1 MEFEK
6 GDLVWFDPGIGYV
19 LPGEVLEYH
28 RAGQVVTVQA
38 LIAGKPQV
46 FTLTSLNGVKKRQD
60 LGLTGL
66 DDMIQLS
73 DLNEA
78 SLLWNLKIRYD
89 KELIYTY
96 TGSILVAVN
105 PYKMFDIYGLDMV
118 KKYEGQIMGTLPPH
132 LFAVGSCAYSRMSK
146 DSESQVVVISGE
158 SGSGKTESTKLVMQ
172 YLAAVNKATS
182 NLITEQI
189 LEASPL
195 LESFGNAKTVKNDN
209 SSRFGK
215 YLDVHFKQ
223 GVIVGAKITEYLLE
237 KSRIVTQAQDER
249 NYHIFYEMLKGL
261 NAEEKEKYGLLTA
274 EKYFYLN
281 QGGSCEID
289 GKNDL
294 EDFQSL
300 LSAMQVLG
308 LNSDE
313 QDTIF
318 RILASVLHLGN
329 VYFHRKQLKHG
340 QEGVEIGSDA
350 EIRWAGHLLQ
360 LNVDGIKRSL
370 TMKITEARNE
380 RLFTPLSID
389 QALDARDAFAKS
401 LYSTLFSWLVARIN
415 QIVCKGGKRT
425 AISILDIFGFE
436 DFKENSFEQLC
447 INYANENLQFYFN
460 KHIFKLEQQEYAKEK
475 IEWQTIT
482 YTDNLPVIHLIAK
495 KPVGILHLLDDES
508 NFPKATDI
516 SFLEKCHYNH
526 ALNELYSRPRMS
538 SMEFGIR
545 HYAGQVWYNVE
556 GFLDKNRDTLRQDV
570 VELLIGSKIPMVS
583 KMFQS
588 LRNYQ
593 ETTKTL
599 NKANGR
605 FVTMKPRTPT
615 VAARFHDSLQQLLES
630 MSKCNPWFV
639 RCIKPN
645 NEKAAMKFDMPVVLE
660 QLRYTG
666 MLETI
671 RIRKTG
677 YPVRLRFGQFVER
690 YRYLLGPTALP
701 KGTPLREV
709 CRAILDRE
717 PENYQLGT
725 HRVFLRETLER
736 RLEEERARVLGTA
749 VLKIQKNVRSYL
761 ARRKFQQQKRAAVTV
776 QTAYRG
782 YAARK
787 NFRLKRKVA
796 LKAQANYKMK
806 KERKRFT
813 EMKAEL
819 KRRAE
824 VEKMARER
832 AKSKAHKEEQERTS
846 RAVAGVNHLE
856 IPAELAFIFSKLDDW
871 QPIHSERNLVKVVG
885 ALPSR
890 SDRYYLPHDIDQHA
904 FTKFTNIYFKSHVW
918 GMKREPIKTPFL
930 AKNKDI
936 DYQDSLAIFKLILR
950 FMNDNNLSPK
960 KEQAL
965 GDYIVNKG
973 LISDKMRD
981 EILCQLCNQTWKNEN
996 EANNERGWLL
1006 MANCLSCF
1014 PPSKTFYKYLL
1025 KYVSDSAY
1033 NGYKAACQRKLL
1045 QSARAECQLARAY
1058 PPCLLEWRA
1067 NRKRVN
1073 MSLECQFPDGE
1084 VRSTPVESW
1093 TTGEELAGL
1102 VIRDRGI
1109 AECHGWTVSCH
1120 SEDDNEGEV
1129 REMCGFDYVLDLVSE
1144 MELAPAFPV
1153 VKNYFLVSGK
1163 KGKRMPQ
1170 FSSMGA
1176 LTVDIDD
1183 HSPRRPANPPPEP
1196 PVTKQISRKMSH
1208 EVISEKWADS
1218 QQPGRTRSQSR
1229 DHTND
1234 IGLSRKSALND
1245 RYFEEKTR
1253 SRSLDNLLGD
1263 EAVPTR
1269 KLQNLGLSQSKLNDR
1284 YRSIEK
1290 LEVPVMV
1297 HNQEYMTRNEVEEAL
1312 ESISQRG
1319 VSKMNDDVPKSQ
1331 WSKFGLSGSNLNDR
1345 YFKENHADA
1354 QSELDS
1360 EFSTPN
1366 IQPEFL
1372 DRGRPRRPPSV
1383 DNSVNKRRVSASD
1396 FDNYRDKNNFNT
1408 GSTHD
1413 GQLARHDG
1421 SSTSQLPSNGH
1432 DDFDFGHG
1440 RLGRGHPRF
1449 IKSHNAAKRTPGSHS
1464 SRNYLEKSEYSVKSS
1479 ALSDTSEA
1487 PSLASHVRRVRVP
1500 SQASDVDQFLDDLF
1514 MPVLDGNLDELS
1526 DARSLAA
1533 SLKGGGQKGQGGQV
1547 ECGHEEEVDHEV
1559 ASITQSL
1566 SRTRRGICAASSQ
1579 AEAVNSESVDDYI
1592 QGLLAPVSLNG
1603 SLKKLSSATTLADT
1617 IKGGGDSIGGLETS
1631 SQAKGFGFTPIPGM
1645 TSPTPMGMMSGMMS
1659 PTQMM
1664 MPTIPVYT
1672 PTAQAAFMTPGGLS
1686 TSAGSPTF
1694 FSTPMGGEQA
1704 SIPTPFSATPG
1715 QQQPFVPVP
1724 IYNMQGLN
1732 LPFNQMDPG
1741 QVAAYQQNLQRA
1753 FLQSAMAQNMQI
1765 QHQLMAQNQALQQML
1780 QVQASPSTSSG
1791 PVQGGAPEMTP
1802 PPPPPQFPPPLS
1814 SGAAQPQ
1821 RSAPQQSSNLFTP
1834 VSSKE
1839 SGVPRKSSAKG
1850 TSQHAA
1856 FGNVLTELKNRKVS
1870 QDSVG
1875 KQNQA
1880 IPPPPP
1886 MPPAPENC
1894 DPSGSRPFVD
1904 VYGRAKTVRIGKWR
1918 WPPPK
1923 ESVDQNPDSFMEFK
1937 IRQHHRKSAQ
1947 HQHPIDLGDNGMGY
1961 DRNDS
1966 VEWEEFEVE
1975 GQPTP
1980 KETTPVKKNSV
1991 EHKTDVSGFKAFEI
2005 GPRKT
2010 TPGSIGKLRISSEMR
2025 QKLEMVTANH
2035 SMRSTT
2041 KPEKPSLLPM
2051 KEQRAVK
2058 KLEDN
2063 RKLLLE
2069 QQLAGRWDTVD
2080 SVEAVTKDMSRGQDK
2095 TPTGRFEDN
2104 RRPAPPPP
2112 PVTPHFMEQSIPQHH
2127 PPSRSSSFYS
2137 SNTNQVPEPKSPPPP
2152 IQPIK
2157 SDSYQMQQRVQER
2170 RSSVSTHHTDKA
2182 DRIEIE
2188 ESSEFLQPVDSS
2200 TPVSIDREFARS
2212 LENIKT
2218 KLYSANSA
2226 NHFTYNRVNWK
2237 LHIRKE
2243 VFSPNEVLSNPLAL
2257 HLVFCQVVQDALSL
2271 ACIRISREERNKMRK
2286 MLDSYGITLS
2296 NLHSPHHKVTIKKNI
2311 VDIAKDWPTYFAR
2324 IFPITGSHQNPDV
2337 KHLAVSHSGIR
2348 LIRREKSIPND
2359 YLQVLDTFNFDEVA
2373 ETSTVKGNALQ
2384 IILTSGTRFVF
2395 YTHRAIQI
2403 RNMIERYMVEIDK
2416 EQHEFVRAVNDHP
2429 TRDSSLLAFKKGD
2442 LIKVVN
2448 KDQYIQKGWLYGSMN
2463 GRSGVF
2469 PCDLVEVLG
2478 RNEAMIVPGGIAAV
2492 AARLTIGRLVS
2503 GVPSLGSE
2511 CREHL
2516 CVWWFDCDVMPTDES
2531 VVRRVA
2537 PPSKRLSTLFR
2548 LIHASN
2554 GLRGLKLI
2562 AEETN
2567 RELMEERDEADTRQ
2581 QMQDNMQSNWKH
2593 LPDTLRRK
2601 LKHRESIL
2609 AEFHADDE
2617 GQMRGRTIS
2626 TDSLLSSSSGGSEV
2640 ASLPPPADEE
2650 SADSGTDGHA
2660 PASIASSDDEQQN
2673 RVVEECVRLDVIV
2686 SDGAYEDVEAPKRQ
2700 ASTPPPAPEAAYSQV
2715 IKIKLKQ
2722 PSDNASVKSGELAIR
2737 LLTEEK
2743 IEAAEAADDEQAGTS
2758 DTLKDIQ
2765 QTLQMLEEKVRMYET
2780 RLAVEHP
2787 EHDTDEKQ
2795 RQQQK
2800 QVESIPQGEHD
2811 GWTRGMHPQVQV
2823 PVANKE
2829 YSAPPSGRMS
2839 REGRSNSVVHDGK
2852 HSLLQFAMLHFRNS
2866 PEKFEMLK
2874 TADGSIS
2881 GSLKVI
2887 ESIKNNKKSKKKSK
2901 DNTSDWTWKEQVDMV
2916 KFSAEP
2922 PKQSLLRLES
2932 GELSDLAIECFSSI
2946 MCYMGDLP
2954 MPPEVTEVK
2963 CVYTILMHCHKHES
2977 LRDEVY
2983 CQIMKQTTNN
2993 KSPNPDSCQRG
3004 WRLFSI
3010 IAAYFTCSPTLKQYL
3025 FKYLETSAY
3034 DKRRAY
3040 HGTAT
3045 VCLQNLRKTF
3055 KYGGRKN
3062 VPSVEEITAIS
3073 AGRNSKRQ
3081 IYRLPGGTER
3091 VINTK
3096 STTVVQ
3102 DIIEEICTVIGVPSG
3117 PETEEFSL
3125 YCIVEGDSFT
3135 MPLAREEYVLDVT
3148 TELHKNQQVFYLIF
3162 CRSVWFYQMR
3172 LESALYVE
3180 VVFNQVAPDYLE
3192 GLLLVMPGE
3201 QLDQELVYDIAK
3213 VAALLHRA
3221 ADLSHLPTMKETKFL
3236 LPRPALGVR
3245 DLKPAQWVNMVQ
3257 ASWHEVEPLT
3267 VSQAKAQVLELL
3279 SKWPLFGSSFF
3290 AVKRVSDPKERSD
3303 HILALNRHGVH
3314 FLDLMTHETLM
3325 HYPFSEVI
3333 STRKVKSE
3341 DGILYLDMKCGNL
3354 MQQRITRLQTD
3365 QAHEISR
3372 LIRQYIS
3379 MEQRLRGG
3387 LDQPHDLPADISL
3400 NSR

>member
-1 MEFEK
+1 MDGSVPSLDRGRYLDNITFY
-6 GDLVWFDPGIGYV
+6 D
-19 LPGEVLEYH
+19 
-28 RAGQVVTVQA
+28 AGQKSLIVTGKPSDASKNKVLASCSVRDVPNMLMLLSRGVQTVQQDDLPSRWRRNSCPGSLA
-38 LIAGKPQV
+38 EYSLRVLVQNPQV
-46 FTLTSLNGVKKRQD
+46 FTLTSMSGVKKRQD

-66 DDMIQLS
+66 EDMIQLS

-261 NAEEKEKYGLLTA
+261 NAEQKEKYGLLTP

-281 QGGSCEID
+281 QGGNCEID

-308 LNSDE
+308 LNSEE

-318 RILASVLHLGN
+318 RILSSVLHLGN

-389 QALDARDAFAKS
+389 QALDARDAFAKA

-482 YTDNLPVIHLIAK
+482 YTDNLPVIHLVAK

-538 SMEFGIR
+538 SMEFGVR

-570 VELLIGSKIPMVS
+570 VDLLIGSKIPMVS

-615 VAARFHDSLQQLLES
+615 VAARFHDSLQQLLDS

-645 NEKAAMKFDMPVVLE
+645 NEKAAMKFDMPTVLE

-677 YPVRLRFGQFVER
+677 YPVRLKFGQFVER
-690 YRYLLGPTALP
+690 YRYLLSPSALP

-709 CRAILDRE
+709 CRVILDRE

-749 VLKIQKNVRSYL
+749 VMKIQKNVRAYL
-761 ARRKFQQQKRAAVTV
+761 ARRKFQQQKKAAVTV
-776 QTAYRG
+776 QTAFRAYK
-782 YAARK
+782 ARR
-787 NFRLKRKVA
+787 NFRVKRNVA
-796 LKAQANYKMK
+796 LKAQANFRMK
-806 KERKRFT
+806 KERKRFN
-813 EMKAEL
+813 ELKVEL

-832 AKSKAHKEEQERTS
+832 AKNKAQKEDQDRSS
-846 RAVAGVNHLE
+846 RAVAGVTHLE

-890 SDRYYLPHDIDQHA
+890 SDRFYLPHDIDHHA

-930 AKNKDI
+930 AKSKDI

-960 KEQAL
+960 REQVL

-973 LISDKMRD
+973 LISDKLRD

-1014 PPSKTFYKYLL
+1014 PPSKIFYKYLL

-1033 NGYKAACQRKLL
+1033 NGYKAICQRKLL
-1045 QSARAECQLARAY
+1045 QSARVECQMARAY
-1058 PPCLLEWRA
+1058 PPSLLEWRA
-1067 NRKRVN
+1067 NRKKVN
-1073 MSLECQFPDGE
+1073 MALEVQFPDGE
-1084 VRSTPVESW
+1084 VRNTPVESW
-1093 TTGEELAGL
+1093 ITGEELAGL

-1109 AECHGWTVSCH
+1109 DECHGWTVSCH

-1144 MELAPAFPV
+1144 MELPPAFPV

-1183 HSPRRPANPPPEP
+1183 HSPRRPVNPPPEP
-1196 PVTKQISRKMSH
+1196 PVTKQLTRKMSH
-1208 EVISEKWADS
+1208 EVISEKWADA
-1218 QQPGRTRSQSR
+1218 QQPSRGRSQSR

-1263 EAVPTR
+1263 EPVPAS
-1269 KLQNLGLSQSKLNDR
+1269 KLKGLGLSQSKLNDR
-1284 YRSIEK
+1284 YRSVEK

-1297 HNQEYMTRNEVEEAL
+1297 HNQEYMSRAEVDEAL

-1319 VSKMNDDVPKSQ
+1319 VSKLNEDVPKSQ

-1345 YFKENHADA
+1345 YFKENNMDM
-1354 QSELDS
+1354 QSELGS
-1360 EFSTPN
+1360 EFSTPH
-1366 IQPEFL
+1366 IQPEFF
-1372 DRGRPRRPPSV
+1372 DRRPRRPPSV
-1383 DNSVNKRRVSASD
+1383 DNGVSKRRVSASD
-1396 FDNYRDKNNFNT
+1396 FDNYRDKNNFK
-1408 GSTHD
+1408 
-1413 GQLARHDG
+1413 
-1421 SSTSQLPSNGH
+1421 
-1432 DDFDFGHG
+1432 
-1440 RLGRGHPRF
+1440 F

-1533 SLKGGGQKGQGGQV
+1533 SIKGGGQKGKSGQM
-1547 ECGHEEEVDHEV
+1547 ECRHEEEVDHEV

-1566 SRTRRGICAASSQ
+1566 TRTRRGVCAASS
-1579 AEAVNSESVDDYI
+1579 ETETVNSESVEDYI

-1603 SLKKLSSATTLADT
+1603 SLKKLSSADTLVDT
-1617 IKGGGDSIGGLETS
+1617 IKGGGDSVGGVETPG
-1631 SQAKGFGFTPIPGM
+1631 SQGQPKGFGFTPITGM
-1645 TSPTPMGMMSGMMS
+1645 TSPTPMGIMSGMMS

-1672 PTAQAAFMTPGGLS
+1672 PAAQAAFMASGSLVASP
-1686 TSAGSPTF
+1686 GSPSI
-1694 FSTPMGGEQA
+1694 FSTPMGAEQA
-1704 SIPTPFSATPG
+1704 SIPASLPYSTPAG

-1724 IYNMQGLN
+1724 IYNMQGMN
-1732 LPFNQMDPG
+1732 LPFNQMDPS
-1741 QVAAYQQNLQRA
+1741 QVAAYQQNLQHA

-1765 QHQLMAQNQALQQML
+1765 QQQLYAQNQALQQML
-1780 QVQASPSTSSG
+1780 HVQASPASSSR
-1791 PVQGGAPEMTP
+1791 PVHTATEMSP
-1802 PPPPPQFPPPLS
+1802 PPPPPLFPPPLPS
-1814 SGAAQPQ
+1814 VVAQPH
-1821 RSAPQQSSNLFTP
+1821 RSTPQQNSNMFTP

-1839 SGVPRKSSAKG
+1839 SGAPRKSSAKG
-1850 TSQHAA
+1850 TSQHAV
-1856 FGNVLTELKNRKVS
+1856 FGSVLTELKNRKVS

-1875 KQNQA
+1875 KQSQS

-1894 DPSGSRPFVD
+1894 DPSGSRPFID
-1904 VYGRAKTVRIGKWR
+1904 LYGRAKTVRIGKWR

-1923 ESVDQNPDSFMEFK
+1923 DSVEQNPDSFMDFK
-1937 IRQHHRKSAQ
+1937 IRQHHRRSAQ
-1947 HQHPIDLGDNGMGY
+1947 HQHPIDLGEGGITVMSY
-1961 DRNDS
+1961 DRTDA

-1975 GQPTP
+1975 GPP
-1980 KETTPVKKNSV
+1980 SSKETTPAKKDAIEPKS
-1991 EHKTDVSGFKAFEI
+1991 EKSGFKAFEV

-2025 QKLEMVTANH
+2025 QKLELVTANH
-2035 SMRSTT
+2035 SSMRSTT
-2041 KPEKPSLLPM
+2041 KSEKPSLLPM
-2051 KEQRAVK
+2051 KEHKAVK

-2069 QQLAGRWDTVD
+2069 AQLAGRWDTID
-2080 SVEAVTKDMSRGQDK
+2080 SVEAVTKDISVVPPPHMRMQDK
-2095 TPTGRFEDN
+2095 SSNGRYEDN
-2104 RRPAPPPP
+2104 RRPIPPPP
-2112 PVTPHFMEQSIPQHH
+2112 PVTPHFMEQAIHQHH
-2127 PPSRSSSFYS
+2127 PASRSSSFYS
-2137 SNTNQVPEPKSPPPP
+2137 SNANQVPEPRSPPPP

-2170 RSSVSTHHTDKA
+2170 RSSVSTHLTDKA

-2200 TPVSIDREFARS
+2200 TPVSMDREFARS

-2218 KLYSANSA
+2218 KLYSASSSA

-2243 VFSPNEVLSNPLAL
+2243 VFSPNEMLSNPLAL

-2359 YLQVLDTFNFDEVA
+2359 YLQVLDTFSFDEIA
-2373 ETSTVKGNALQ
+2373 ETSIVKGSALQ
-2384 IILTSGTRFVF
+2384 IVLTSGTRYVF
-2395 YTHRAIQI
+2395 FTQRAIQI
-2403 RNMIERYMVEIDK
+2403 RNMIERYIVEIDK
-2416 EQHEFVRAVNDHP
+2416 EQHEFVRAVSDHP
-2429 TRDSSLLAFKKGD
+2429 TREPSLLAFRKGD

-2448 KDQYIQKGWLYGSMN
+2448 KDQYIQKGWLYGSTN

-2478 RNEAMIVPGGIAAV
+2478 RNEAIMVQ
-2492 AARLTIGRLVS
+2492 
-2503 GVPSLGSE
+2503 
-2511 CREHL
+2511 
-2516 CVWWFDCDVMPTDES
+2516 
-2531 VVRRVA
+2531 
-2537 PPSKRLSTLFR
+2537 K
-2548 LIHASN
+2548 
-2554 GLRGLKLI
+2554 
-2562 AEETN
+2562 
-2567 RELMEERDEADTRQ
+2567 
-2581 QMQDNMQSNWKH
+2581 
-2593 LPDTLRRK
+2593 
-2601 LKHRESIL
+2601 
-2609 AEFHADDE
+2609 
-2617 GQMRGRTIS
+2617 
-2626 TDSLLSSSSGGSEV
+2626 
-2640 ASLPPPADEE
+2640 
-2650 SADSGTDGHA
+2650 
-2660 PASIASSDDEQQN
+2660 
-2673 RVVEECVRLDVIV
+2673 
-2686 SDGAYEDVEAPKRQ
+2686 
-2700 ASTPPPAPEAAYSQV
+2700 
-2715 IKIKLKQ
+2715 
-2722 PSDNASVKSGELAIR
+2722 
-2737 LLTEEK
+2737 
-2743 IEAAEAADDEQAGTS
+2743 
-2758 DTLKDIQ
+2758 
-2765 QTLQMLEEKVRMYET
+2765 
-2780 RLAVEHP
+2780 
-2787 EHDTDEKQ
+2787 
-2795 RQQQK
+2795 QQQK
-2800 QVESIPQGEHD
+2800 QVEMHLQGEQD
-2811 GWTRGMHPQVQV
+2811 GWTRGMLPQVQV
-2823 PVANKE
+2823 PVANKDFA
-2829 YSAPPSGRMS
+2829 APPVGRMS
-2839 REGRSNSVVHDGK
+2839 REGRSSSMVHDGK

-2887 ESIKNNKKSKKKSK
+2887 ESIKNNKKNKKKSK

-2916 KFSAEP
+2916 KFSPEP

-2932 GELSDLAIECFSSI
+2932 GELSDLAIECFNSI

-2954 MPPEVTEVK
+2954 MPAEVTEVK

-2993 KSPNPDSCQRG
+2993 KSPQPDSCQRG

-3010 IAAYFTCSPTLKQYL
+3010 IAAYFTSSPTLKPYL
-3025 FKYLETSAY
+3025 FKYLETAAY

-3117 PETEEFSL
+3117 AETEEFSL

-3162 CRSVWFYQMR
+3162 CRSVWFYPMR

-3245 DLKPAQWVNMVQ
+3245 DIKPPQWVNMVQ

-3267 VSQAKAQVLELL
+3267 VSQAKAQVLDLL

-3290 AVKRVSDPKERSD
+3290 AVKRLSDPKERSD

-3314 FLDLMTHETLM
+3314 FLDLITHETLM

-3387 LDQPHDLPADISL
+3387 PDQPHDHPADISL

>member
-1 MEFEK
+1 MDGSVPSLDRGRYLDNITFY
-6 GDLVWFDPGIGYV
+6 D
-19 LPGEVLEYH
+19 
-28 RAGQVVTVQA
+28 AGQKSLIVTGKPSDASKNKVLASCSVRDVPNMLMLLSRGVQTVQQDDLPSRWRRNSCPGSLA
-38 LIAGKPQV
+38 EYSLRVLVQNPQV
-46 FTLTSLNGVKKRQD
+46 FTLTSMSGVKKRQD

-66 DDMIQLS
+66 EDMIQLS

-261 NAEEKEKYGLLTA
+261 NAEQKEKYGLLTP

-281 QGGSCEID
+281 QGGNCEID

-308 LNSDE
+308 LNSEE

-318 RILASVLHLGN
+318 RILSSVLHLGN

-389 QALDARDAFAKS
+389 QALDARDAFAKA

-482 YTDNLPVIHLIAK
+482 YTDNLPVIHLVAK

-538 SMEFGIR
+538 SMEFGVR

-570 VELLIGSKIPMVS
+570 VDLLIGSKIPMVS

-615 VAARFHDSLQQLLES
+615 VAARFHDSLQQLLDS

-645 NEKAAMKFDMPVVLE
+645 NEKAAMKFDMPTVLE

-677 YPVRLRFGQFVER
+677 YPVRLKFGQFVER
-690 YRYLLGPTALP
+690 YRYLLSPSALP

-709 CRAILDRE
+709 CRVILDRE

-749 VLKIQKNVRSYL
+749 VMKIQKNVRAYL
-761 ARRKFQQQKRAAVTV
+761 ARRKFQQQKKAAVTV
-776 QTAYRG
+776 QTAFRAYK
-782 YAARK
+782 ARR
-787 NFRLKRKVA
+787 NFRVKRNVA
-796 LKAQANYKMK
+796 LKAQANFRMK
-806 KERKRFT
+806 KERKRFN
-813 EMKAEL
+813 ELKVEL

-832 AKSKAHKEEQERTS
+832 AKNKAQKEDQDRSS
-846 RAVAGVNHLE
+846 RAVAGVTHLE

-890 SDRYYLPHDIDQHA
+890 SDRFYLPHDIDHHA

-930 AKNKDI
+930 AKSKDI

-960 KEQAL
+960 REQVL

-973 LISDKMRD
+973 LISDKLRD

-1014 PPSKTFYKYLL
+1014 PPSKIFYKYLL

-1033 NGYKAACQRKLL
+1033 NGYKAICQRKLL
-1045 QSARAECQLARAY
+1045 QSARVECQMARAY
-1058 PPCLLEWRA
+1058 PPSLLEWRA
-1067 NRKRVN
+1067 NRKKVN
-1073 MSLECQFPDGE
+1073 MALEVQFPDGE
-1084 VRSTPVESW
+1084 VRNTPVESW
-1093 TTGEELAGL
+1093 ITGEELAGL

-1109 AECHGWTVSCH
+1109 DECHGWTVSCH

-1144 MELAPAFPV
+1144 MELPPAFPV

-1183 HSPRRPANPPPEP
+1183 HSPRRPVNPPPEP
-1196 PVTKQISRKMSH
+1196 PVTKQLTRKMSH
-1208 EVISEKWADS
+1208 EVISEKWADA
-1218 QQPGRTRSQSR
+1218 QQPSRGRSQSR

-1263 EAVPTR
+1263 EPVPAS
-1269 KLQNLGLSQSKLNDR
+1269 KLKGLGLSQSKLNDR
-1284 YRSIEK
+1284 YRSVEK

-1297 HNQEYMTRNEVEEAL
+1297 HNQEYMSRAEVDEAL

-1319 VSKMNDDVPKSQ
+1319 VSKLNEDVPKSQ

-1345 YFKENHADA
+1345 YFKENNMDM
-1354 QSELDS
+1354 QSELGS
-1360 EFSTPN
+1360 EFSTPH
-1366 IQPEFL
+1366 IQPEFF
-1372 DRGRPRRPPSV
+1372 DRRPRRPPSV
-1383 DNSVNKRRVSASD
+1383 DNGVSKRRVSASD

-1413 GQLARHDG
+1413 GQLSRHN
-1421 SSTSQLPSNGH
+1421 SPSTSQLPSNGH
-1432 DDFDFGHG
+1432 NEFDFGHS

-1533 SLKGGGQKGQGGQV
+1533 SIKGGGQKGKSGQM
-1547 ECGHEEEVDHEV
+1547 ECRHEEEVDHEV

-1566 SRTRRGICAASSQ
+1566 TRTRRGVCAASS
-1579 AEAVNSESVDDYI
+1579 ETETVNSESVEDYI

-1603 SLKKLSSATTLADT
+1603 SLKKLSSADTLVDT
-1617 IKGGGDSIGGLETS
+1617 IKGGGDSVGGVETPG
-1631 SQAKGFGFTPIPGM
+1631 SQGQPKGFGFTPITGM
-1645 TSPTPMGMMSGMMS
+1645 TSPTPMGIMSGMMS

-1672 PTAQAAFMTPGGLS
+1672 PAAQAAFMASGSLVASP
-1686 TSAGSPTF
+1686 GSPSI
-1694 FSTPMGGEQA
+1694 FSTPMGAEQA
-1704 SIPTPFSATPG
+1704 SIPASLPYSTPAG

-1724 IYNMQGLN
+1724 IYNMQGMN
-1732 LPFNQMDPG
+1732 LPFNQMDPS
-1741 QVAAYQQNLQRA
+1741 QVAAYQQNLQHA

-1765 QHQLMAQNQALQQML
+1765 QQQLYAQNQALQQML
-1780 QVQASPSTSSG
+1780 HVQASPASSSR
-1791 PVQGGAPEMTP
+1791 PN
-1802 PPPPPQFPPPLS
+1802 
-1814 SGAAQPQ
+1814 
-1821 RSAPQQSSNLFTP
+1821 SNMFTP

-1839 SGVPRKSSAKG
+1839 SGAPRKSSAKG
-1850 TSQHAA
+1850 TSQHAV
-1856 FGNVLTELKNRKVS
+1856 FGSVLTELKNRKVS

-1875 KQNQA
+1875 KQSQS

-1894 DPSGSRPFVD
+1894 DPSGSRPFID
-1904 VYGRAKTVRIGKWR
+1904 LYGRAKTVRIGKWR

-1923 ESVDQNPDSFMEFK
+1923 DSVEQNPDSFMDFK
-1937 IRQHHRKSAQ
+1937 IRQHHRRSAQ
-1947 HQHPIDLGDNGMGY
+1947 HQHPIDLGEGGITVMSY
-1961 DRNDS
+1961 DRTDA

-1975 GQPTP
+1975 GPP
-1980 KETTPVKKNSV
+1980 SSKETTPAKKDAIEPKS
-1991 EHKTDVSGFKAFEI
+1991 EKSGFKAFEV

-2025 QKLEMVTANH
+2025 QKLELVTANH
-2035 SMRSTT
+2035 SSMRSTT
-2041 KPEKPSLLPM
+2041 KSEKPSLLPM
-2051 KEQRAVK
+2051 KEHKAVK

-2069 QQLAGRWDTVD
+2069 AQLAGRWDTID
-2080 SVEAVTKDMSRGQDK
+2080 SVEAVTKDISVVPPPHMRMQDK
-2095 TPTGRFEDN
+2095 SSNGRYEDN
-2104 RRPAPPPP
+2104 RRPIPPPP
-2112 PVTPHFMEQSIPQHH
+2112 PVTPHFMEQAIHQHH
-2127 PPSRSSSFYS
+2127 PASRSSSFYS
-2137 SNTNQVPEPKSPPPP
+2137 SNANQVPEPRSPPPP

-2170 RSSVSTHHTDKA
+2170 RSSVSTHLTDKA

-2200 TPVSIDREFARS
+2200 TPVSMDREFARS

-2218 KLYSANSA
+2218 KLYSASSSA

-2243 VFSPNEVLSNPLAL
+2243 VFSPNEMLSNPLAL

-2359 YLQVLDTFNFDEVA
+2359 YLQVLDTFSFDEIA
-2373 ETSTVKGNALQ
+2373 ETSIVKGSALQ
-2384 IILTSGTRFVF
+2384 IVLTSGTRYVF
-2395 YTHRAIQI
+2395 FTQRAIQI
-2403 RNMIERYMVEIDK
+2403 RNMIERYIVEIDK
-2416 EQHEFVRAVNDHP
+2416 EQHEFVRAVSDHP
-2429 TRDSSLLAFKKGD
+2429 TREPSLLAFRKGD

-2448 KDQYIQKGWLYGSMN
+2448 KDQYIQKGWLYGSTN

-2478 RNEAMIVPGGIAAV
+2478 RNEAIMVQ
-2492 AARLTIGRLVS
+2492 
-2503 GVPSLGSE
+2503 
-2511 CREHL
+2511 
-2516 CVWWFDCDVMPTDES
+2516 
-2531 VVRRVA
+2531 
-2537 PPSKRLSTLFR
+2537 K
-2548 LIHASN
+2548 
-2554 GLRGLKLI
+2554 
-2562 AEETN
+2562 
-2567 RELMEERDEADTRQ
+2567 
-2581 QMQDNMQSNWKH
+2581 
-2593 LPDTLRRK
+2593 
-2601 LKHRESIL
+2601 
-2609 AEFHADDE
+2609 
-2617 GQMRGRTIS
+2617 
-2626 TDSLLSSSSGGSEV
+2626 
-2640 ASLPPPADEE
+2640 
-2650 SADSGTDGHA
+2650 
-2660 PASIASSDDEQQN
+2660 
-2673 RVVEECVRLDVIV
+2673 
-2686 SDGAYEDVEAPKRQ
+2686 
-2700 ASTPPPAPEAAYSQV
+2700 
-2715 IKIKLKQ
+2715 
-2722 PSDNASVKSGELAIR
+2722 
-2737 LLTEEK
+2737 
-2743 IEAAEAADDEQAGTS
+2743 
-2758 DTLKDIQ
+2758 
-2765 QTLQMLEEKVRMYET
+2765 
-2780 RLAVEHP
+2780 
-2787 EHDTDEKQ
+2787 
-2795 RQQQK
+2795 QQQK
-2800 QVESIPQGEHD
+2800 QVEMHLQGEQD
-2811 GWTRGMHPQVQV
+2811 GWTRGMLPQVQV
-2823 PVANKE
+2823 PVANKDFA
-2829 YSAPPSGRMS
+2829 APPVGRMS
-2839 REGRSNSVVHDGK
+2839 REGRSSSMVHDGK

-2887 ESIKNNKKSKKKSK
+2887 ESIKNNKKNKKKSK

-2916 KFSAEP
+2916 KFSPEP

-2932 GELSDLAIECFSSI
+2932 GELSDLAIECFNSI

-2954 MPPEVTEVK
+2954 MPAEVTEVK

-2993 KSPNPDSCQRG
+2993 KSPQPDSCQRG

-3010 IAAYFTCSPTLKQYL
+3010 IAAYFTSSPTLKPYL
-3025 FKYLETSAY
+3025 FKYLETAAY

-3117 PETEEFSL
+3117 AETEEFSL

-3162 CRSVWFYQMR
+3162 CRSVWFYPMR

-3245 DLKPAQWVNMVQ
+3245 DIKPPQWVNMVQ

-3267 VSQAKAQVLELL
+3267 VSQAKAQVLDLL

-3290 AVKRVSDPKERSD
+3290 AVKRLSDPKERSD

-3314 FLDLMTHETLM
+3314 FLDLITHETLM

-3387 LDQPHDLPADISL
+3387 PDQPHDHPADISL

>member
-1 MEFEK
+1 MDGSVPSLDRGRYLDNITFY
-6 GDLVWFDPGIGYV
+6 D
-19 LPGEVLEYH
+19 
-28 RAGQVVTVQA
+28 AGQKSLIVTGKPSDASKNKVLASCSVRDVPNMLMLLSRGVQTVQQDDLPSRWRRNSCPGSLA
-38 LIAGKPQV
+38 EYSLRVLVQNPQV
-46 FTLTSLNGVKKRQD
+46 FTLTSMSGVKKRQD

-66 DDMIQLS
+66 EDMIQLS

-261 NAEEKEKYGLLTA
+261 NAEQKEKYGLLTP

-281 QGGSCEID
+281 QGGNCEID

-308 LNSDE
+308 LNSEE

-318 RILASVLHLGN
+318 RILSSVLHLGN

-389 QALDARDAFAKS
+389 QALDARDAFAKA

-482 YTDNLPVIHLIAK
+482 YTDNLPVIHLVAK

-538 SMEFGIR
+538 SMEFGVR

-570 VELLIGSKIPMVS
+570 VDLLIGSKIPMVS

-615 VAARFHDSLQQLLES
+615 VAARFHDSLQQLLDS

-645 NEKAAMKFDMPVVLE
+645 NEKAAMKFDMPTVLE

-677 YPVRLRFGQFVER
+677 YPVRLKFGQFVER
-690 YRYLLGPTALP
+690 YRYLLSPSALP

-709 CRAILDRE
+709 CRVILDRE

-749 VLKIQKNVRSYL
+749 VMKIQKNVRAYL
-761 ARRKFQQQKRAAVTV
+761 ARRKFQQQKKAAVTV
-776 QTAYRG
+776 QTAFRAYK
-782 YAARK
+782 ARR
-787 NFRLKRKVA
+787 NFRVKRNVA
-796 LKAQANYKMK
+796 LKAQANFRMK
-806 KERKRFT
+806 KERKRFN
-813 EMKAEL
+813 ELKVEL

-832 AKSKAHKEEQERTS
+832 AKNKAQKEDQDRSS
-846 RAVAGVNHLE
+846 RAVAGVTHLE

-890 SDRYYLPHDIDQHA
+890 SDRFYLPHDIDHHA

-930 AKNKDI
+930 AKSKDI

-960 KEQAL
+960 REQVL

-973 LISDKMRD
+973 LISDKLRD

-1014 PPSKTFYKYLL
+1014 PPSKIFYKYLL

-1033 NGYKAACQRKLL
+1033 NGYKAICQRKLL
-1045 QSARAECQLARAY
+1045 QSARVECQMARAY
-1058 PPCLLEWRA
+1058 PPSLLEWRA
-1067 NRKRVN
+1067 NRKKVN
-1073 MSLECQFPDGE
+1073 MALEVQFPDGE
-1084 VRSTPVESW
+1084 VRNTPVESW
-1093 TTGEELAGL
+1093 ITGEELAGL

-1109 AECHGWTVSCH
+1109 DECHGWTVSCH

-1144 MELAPAFPV
+1144 MELPPAFPV

-1183 HSPRRPANPPPEP
+1183 HSPRRPVNPPPEP
-1196 PVTKQISRKMSH
+1196 PVTKQLTRKMSH
-1208 EVISEKWADS
+1208 EVISEKWADA
-1218 QQPGRTRSQSR
+1218 QQPSRGRSQSR

-1263 EAVPTR
+1263 EPVPAS
-1269 KLQNLGLSQSKLNDR
+1269 KLKGLGLSQSKLNDR
-1284 YRSIEK
+1284 YRSVEK

-1297 HNQEYMTRNEVEEAL
+1297 HNQEYMSRAEVDEAL

-1319 VSKMNDDVPKSQ
+1319 VSKLNEDVPKSQ

-1345 YFKENHADA
+1345 YFKENNMDM
-1354 QSELDS
+1354 QSELGS
-1360 EFSTPN
+1360 EFSTPH
-1366 IQPEFL
+1366 IQPEFF
-1372 DRGRPRRPPSV
+1372 DRRPRRPPSV
-1383 DNSVNKRRVSASD
+1383 DNGVSKRRVSASD

-1413 GQLARHDG
+1413 GQLSRHN
-1421 SSTSQLPSNGH
+1421 SPSTSQLPSNGH
-1432 DDFDFGHG
+1432 NEFDFGHS

-1533 SLKGGGQKGQGGQV
+1533 SIKGGGQKGKSGQM
-1547 ECGHEEEVDHEV
+1547 ECRHEEEVDHEV

-1566 SRTRRGICAASSQ
+1566 TRTRRGVCAASS
-1579 AEAVNSESVDDYI
+1579 ETETVNSESVEDYI

-1603 SLKKLSSATTLADT
+1603 SLKKLSSADTLVDT
-1617 IKGGGDSIGGLETS
+1617 IKGGGDSVGGVETPG
-1631 SQAKGFGFTPIPGM
+1631 SQGQPKGFGFTPITGM
-1645 TSPTPMGMMSGMMS
+1645 TSPTPMGIMSGMMS

-1672 PTAQAAFMTPGGLS
+1672 P
-1686 TSAGSPTF
+1686 AG
-1694 FSTPMGGEQA
+1694 M
-1704 SIPTPFSATPG
+1704 
-1715 QQQPFVPVP
+1715 
-1724 IYNMQGLN
+1724 N
-1732 LPFNQMDPG
+1732 LPFNQMDPS
-1741 QVAAYQQNLQRA
+1741 QVAAYQQNLQHA

-1765 QHQLMAQNQALQQML
+1765 QQQLYAQNQALQQML
-1780 QVQASPSTSSG
+1780 HVQASPASSSR
-1791 PVQGGAPEMTP
+1791 PVHTATEMSP
-1802 PPPPPQFPPPLS
+1802 PPPPPLFPPPLPS
-1814 SGAAQPQ
+1814 VVAQPH
-1821 RSAPQQSSNLFTP
+1821 RSTPQQNSNMFTP

-1839 SGVPRKSSAKG
+1839 SGAPRKSSAKG
-1850 TSQHAA
+1850 TSQHAV
-1856 FGNVLTELKNRKVS
+1856 FGSVLTELKNRKVS

-1875 KQNQA
+1875 KQSQS

-1894 DPSGSRPFVD
+1894 DPSGSRPFID
-1904 VYGRAKTVRIGKWR
+1904 LYGRAKTVRIGKWR

-1923 ESVDQNPDSFMEFK
+1923 DSVEQNPDSFMDFK
-1937 IRQHHRKSAQ
+1937 IRQHHRRSAQ
-1947 HQHPIDLGDNGMGY
+1947 HQHPIDLGEGGITVMSY
-1961 DRNDS
+1961 DRTDA

-1975 GQPTP
+1975 GPP
-1980 KETTPVKKNSV
+1980 SSKETTPAKKDAIEPKS
-1991 EHKTDVSGFKAFEI
+1991 EKSGFKAFEV

-2025 QKLEMVTANH
+2025 QKLELVTANH
-2035 SMRSTT
+2035 SSMRSTT
-2041 KPEKPSLLPM
+2041 KSEKPSLLPM
-2051 KEQRAVK
+2051 KEHKAVK

-2069 QQLAGRWDTVD
+2069 AQLAGRWDTID
-2080 SVEAVTKDMSRGQDK
+2080 SVEAVTKDISVVPPPHMRMQDK
-2095 TPTGRFEDN
+2095 SSNGRYEDN
-2104 RRPAPPPP
+2104 RRPIPPPP
-2112 PVTPHFMEQSIPQHH
+2112 PVTPHFMEQAIHQHH
-2127 PPSRSSSFYS
+2127 PASRSSSFYS
-2137 SNTNQVPEPKSPPPP
+2137 SNANQVPEPRSPPPP

-2170 RSSVSTHHTDKA
+2170 RSSVSTHLTDKA

-2200 TPVSIDREFARS
+2200 TPVSMDREFARS

-2218 KLYSANSA
+2218 KLYSASSSA

-2243 VFSPNEVLSNPLAL
+2243 VFSPNEMLSNPLAL

-2359 YLQVLDTFNFDEVA
+2359 YLQVLDTFSFDEIA
-2373 ETSTVKGNALQ
+2373 ETSIVKGSALQ
-2384 IILTSGTRFVF
+2384 IVLTSGTRYVF
-2395 YTHRAIQI
+2395 FTQRAIQI
-2403 RNMIERYMVEIDK
+2403 RNMIERYIVEIDK
-2416 EQHEFVRAVNDHP
+2416 EQHEFVRAVSDHP
-2429 TRDSSLLAFKKGD
+2429 TREPSLLAFRKGD

-2448 KDQYIQKGWLYGSMN
+2448 KDQYIQKGWLYGSTN

-2478 RNEAMIVPGGIAAV
+2478 RNEAIMVQ
-2492 AARLTIGRLVS
+2492 
-2503 GVPSLGSE
+2503 
-2511 CREHL
+2511 
-2516 CVWWFDCDVMPTDES
+2516 
-2531 VVRRVA
+2531 
-2537 PPSKRLSTLFR
+2537 K
-2548 LIHASN
+2548 
-2554 GLRGLKLI
+2554 
-2562 AEETN
+2562 
-2567 RELMEERDEADTRQ
+2567 
-2581 QMQDNMQSNWKH
+2581 
-2593 LPDTLRRK
+2593 
-2601 LKHRESIL
+2601 
-2609 AEFHADDE
+2609 
-2617 GQMRGRTIS
+2617 
-2626 TDSLLSSSSGGSEV
+2626 
-2640 ASLPPPADEE
+2640 
-2650 SADSGTDGHA
+2650 
-2660 PASIASSDDEQQN
+2660 
-2673 RVVEECVRLDVIV
+2673 
-2686 SDGAYEDVEAPKRQ
+2686 
-2700 ASTPPPAPEAAYSQV
+2700 
-2715 IKIKLKQ
+2715 
-2722 PSDNASVKSGELAIR
+2722 
-2737 LLTEEK
+2737 
-2743 IEAAEAADDEQAGTS
+2743 
-2758 DTLKDIQ
+2758 
-2765 QTLQMLEEKVRMYET
+2765 
-2780 RLAVEHP
+2780 
-2787 EHDTDEKQ
+2787 
-2795 RQQQK
+2795 QQQK
-2800 QVESIPQGEHD
+2800 QVEMHLQGEQD
-2811 GWTRGMHPQVQV
+2811 GWTRGMLPQVQV
-2823 PVANKE
+2823 PVANKDFA
-2829 YSAPPSGRMS
+2829 APPVGRMS
-2839 REGRSNSVVHDGK
+2839 REGRSSSMVHDGK

-2887 ESIKNNKKSKKKSK
+2887 ESIKNNKKNKKKSK

-2916 KFSAEP
+2916 KFSPEP

-2932 GELSDLAIECFSSI
+2932 GELSDLAIECFNSI

-2954 MPPEVTEVK
+2954 MPAEVTEVK

-2993 KSPNPDSCQRG
+2993 KSPQPDSCQRG

-3010 IAAYFTCSPTLKQYL
+3010 IAAYFTSSPTLKPYL
-3025 FKYLETSAY
+3025 FKYLETAAY

-3117 PETEEFSL
+3117 AETEEFSL

-3162 CRSVWFYQMR
+3162 CRSVWFYPMR

-3245 DLKPAQWVNMVQ
+3245 DIKPPQWVNMVQ

-3267 VSQAKAQVLELL
+3267 VSQAKAQVLDLL

-3290 AVKRVSDPKERSD
+3290 AVKRLSDPKERSD

-3314 FLDLMTHETLM
+3314 FLDLITHETLM

-3387 LDQPHDLPADISL
+3387 PDQPHDHPADISL

>member
-1 MEFEK
+1 MDGTPPSEDRGRYLDNITF
-6 GDLVWFDPGIGYV
+6 FDAEQKSLIVTGKPSDVSKNKVLTSCSVRDVPKLLMLLSRGVQTTEQDDRPSRWRRNSCPGSLADYSLRV
-19 LPGEVLEYH
+19 L
-28 RAGQVVTVQA
+28 
-38 LIAGKPQV
+38 IDNPQV

-1084 VRSTPVESW
+1084 VRNTPVESW

-1263 EAVPTR
+1263 EAVPAR

-1566 SRTRRGICAASSQ
+1566 SRTRRGFCAASSQ

-1631 SQAKGFGFTPIPGM
+1631 SSQSQAKGFGFTPIPGM

-1791 PVQGGAPEMTP
+1791 P
-1802 PPPPPQFPPPLS
+1802 
-1814 SGAAQPQ
+1814 
-1821 RSAPQQSSNLFTP
+1821 SSNLFTP

-1839 SGVPRKSSAKG
+1839 SGAPRKSSAKG

-1875 KQNQA
+1875 KNFMDHSFQQNQA

-2257 HLVFCQVVQDALSL
+2257 HLIFCQVVQDALSL

-2478 RNEAMIVPGGIAAV
+2478 RNEAMIV
-2492 AARLTIGRLVS
+2492 
-2503 GVPSLGSE
+2503 
-2511 CREHL
+2511 
-2516 CVWWFDCDVMPTDES
+2516 
-2531 VVRRVA
+2531 
-2537 PPSKRLSTLFR
+2537 
-2548 LIHASN
+2548 
-2554 GLRGLKLI
+2554 
-2562 AEETN
+2562 
-2567 RELMEERDEADTRQ
+2567 
-2581 QMQDNMQSNWKH
+2581 
-2593 LPDTLRRK
+2593 
-2601 LKHRESIL
+2601 
-2609 AEFHADDE
+2609 
-2617 GQMRGRTIS
+2617 
-2626 TDSLLSSSSGGSEV
+2626 
-2640 ASLPPPADEE
+2640 
-2650 SADSGTDGHA
+2650 
-2660 PASIASSDDEQQN
+2660 
-2673 RVVEECVRLDVIV
+2673 
-2686 SDGAYEDVEAPKRQ
+2686 
-2700 ASTPPPAPEAAYSQV
+2700 
-2715 IKIKLKQ
+2715 
-2722 PSDNASVKSGELAIR
+2722 
-2737 LLTEEK
+2737 
-2743 IEAAEAADDEQAGTS
+2743 
-2758 DTLKDIQ
+2758 
-2765 QTLQMLEEKVRMYET
+2765 
-2780 RLAVEHP
+2780 
-2787 EHDTDEKQ
+2787 Q

-2932 GELSDLAIECFSSI
+2932 AELSDLAVECFSSI

-3102 DIIEEICTVIGVPSG
+3102 DIIEEICTVIGVASG